1 MKKVIMLIGCLMMVI
16 AASAQV
22 NWEDSVK
29 VYQELIHKGEAS
41 GYEKLARCYLEGKG
55 VDHNFP
61 QAFWLILQSANEL
74 GEERANQF
82 FLNMSEDD
90 VDRVK
95 YEAAK
100 AFVMGDAQKLRDVNK
115 RLAEMDA
122 GSSELFEGLLCL
134 IEKKNDEA
142 SRHFSN
148 AIEFGC
154 KFATLFK
161 GAIQQP
167 YSEEKHIN
175 TLLEL
180 AKTYPFVYCFLG
192 DLMAESSRADLMKR
206 AKAIE
211 YYKMADEYACLSK
224 EGRAFIERQSD
235 RNDNLSAVT
244 EEGEYE
250 EMIPDSIP
258 IESVRDNFD
267 LEIKEVELTDRYGV
281 TVQDGKYGIRD
292 FEKQENVTE
301 IMYDETYPSY
311 RKKVMDEYITYFYI
325 RVGNQSGVVGITESS
340 NETMTIMAPP
350 QKEE

>member
-1 MKKVIMLIGCLMMVI
+1 MRKVLLIGCLMMAI
-16 AASAQV
+16 AASAQE

-29 VYQELIHKGEAS
+29 VYQEQIRKGDVEY
-41 GYEKLARCYLEGKG
+41 YEKLARCYLEGKG

-61 QAFWLILQSANEL
+61 QAFWLILQAANEL
-74 GEERANQF
+74 GEVRGNQF
-82 FLNMSEDD
+82 FLNISEDD

-100 AFVMGDAQKLRDVNK
+100 AFVMGDVQKLREVNK
-115 RLAEMDA
+115 RLTEMDA
-122 GSSELFEGLLCL
+122 GSSELVEGLLCL

-142 SRHFSN
+142 ARHFSN
-148 AIEFGC
+148 AIELGC
-154 KFATLFK
+154 KFAALFK
-161 GAIQQP
+161 GVIQQP
-167 YSEEKHIN
+167 YSEEEHIN
-175 TLLEL
+175 TLQEM

-192 DLMAESSRADLMKR
+192 DLMAESSGGDLTKR
-206 AKAIE
+206 VKAIE

-224 EGRAFIERQSD
+224 EGRAFLERQND
-235 RNDNLSAVT
+235 RNNNLSAVT
-244 EEGEYE
+244 EENEYE

-281 TVQDGKYGIRD
+281 VVQDGKYGSRD

-301 IMYDETYPSY
+301 IMYDEAYPSY

-325 RVGNQSGVVGITESS
+325 RMGNQSGVVGITESS
-340 NETMTIMAPP
+340 NQTMTIMAPP
-350 QKEE
+350 KSEE

>member
-1 MKKVIMLIGCLMMVI
+1 MRKAMLFICLMTAI
-16 AASAQV
+16 AASAQE

-29 VYQELIHKGEAS
+29 VYQEQIHEGDAS

-61 QAFWLILQSANEL
+61 QAFWLILQVASEI

-82 FLNMSEDD
+82 FLNISEDD

-115 RLAEMDA
+115 RLAEIDA
-122 GSSELFEGLLCL
+122 GSGELVEGLLNL
-134 IEKKNDEA
+134 IEKKSDEA
-142 SRHFSN
+142 SMHFSK
-148 AIEFGC
+148 AIELGC
-154 KFATLFK
+154 KFAALFK

-167 YSEEKHIN
+167 YSEEKHIS

-180 AKTYPFVYCFLG
+180 AKDYPFVYCSLG
-192 DLMAESSRADLMKR
+192 DMMVNATDPVKR

-211 YYKMADEYACLSK
+211 YYKMANEYACLSK
-224 EGRAFIERQSD
+224 EGRTFLERQSD

-244 EEGEYE
+244 EEDEYE
-250 EMIPDSIP
+250 EMISDSIS
-258 IESVRDNFD
+258 IESVKDDFD

-281 TVQDGKYGIRD
+281 TVQGGKYGIRD

-301 IMYDETYPSY
+301 IMYDEAYPSY

-340 NETMTIMAPP
+340 NQTMTIMAPP
-350 QKEE
+350 QKE